1 MIKRYNQFVKGRINE
16 NSEAFDEE
24 EGDFVPGQELNPGFD
39 EEEGDFI
46 EDEMSIEDEF
56 VGEEEEEGG
65 DIFRSK
71 MTELATKLGTDVMD
85 NNTIDYNGQQI
96 IFPSETEMFHVGRK
110 KFKTSDEVVNYLSG
124 DKNPA
129 PRMESEKELE
139 LTESKS
145 YRKTR
150 SNKRRR

>member
-39 EEEGDFI
+39 EEEGDFM
-46 EDEMSIEDEF
+46 EEF
-56 VGEEEEEGG
+56 MGEEEEEGG

-71 MTELATKLGTDVMD
+71 MSELATKLGTDVMD

-110 KFKTSDEVVNYLSG
+110 KFKTSDEVVDYLTGSS
-124 DKNPA
+124 KNA
-129 PRMESEKELE
+129 PKMEKEVERELE